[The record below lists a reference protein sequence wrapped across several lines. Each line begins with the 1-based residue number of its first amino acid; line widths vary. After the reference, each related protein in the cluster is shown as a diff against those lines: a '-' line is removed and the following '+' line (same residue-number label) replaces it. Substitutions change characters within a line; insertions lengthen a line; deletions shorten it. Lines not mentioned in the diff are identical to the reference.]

1 MYCNTEY
8 RLIFDTII
16 LKDVDRVLVTLQPP
30 VPSYVAQSQAP
41 LTRTRMQTFAPQPYR
56 KYFYFYI

>member
-8 RLIFDTII
+8 RLIFDTIF
-16 LKDVDRVLVTLQPP
+16 LKDVDKVLVTLQPP

-41 LTRTRMQTFAPQPYR
+41 LTRTRMQTFTPQQYH